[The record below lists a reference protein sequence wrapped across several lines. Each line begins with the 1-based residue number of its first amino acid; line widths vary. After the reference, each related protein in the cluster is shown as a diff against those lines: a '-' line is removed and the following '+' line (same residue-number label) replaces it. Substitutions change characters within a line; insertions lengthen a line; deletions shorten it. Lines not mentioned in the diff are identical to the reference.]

1 MNYAVAQ
8 PSAPGRR
15 AVLTDAIPGAK
26 ARDAALVFAGAAL
39 TALLAQVAVHVP
51 HSPVPVTGQTLAVG
65 LVGATLGARRGA
77 AALLLYVLAGL
88 VLPVYADATSGWS
101 TVWGPNG
108 GYLVGF
114 VIAAWAIGVIAER
127 GGDRKVVTAFAAFT
141 AEQLIVF
148 AFGLVGLKIAT
159 DQDWGWVVHN
169 GFTIFIL
176 GGLIKA
182 AVGAAVLPSA
192 WKIVRSVS
200 KDEDR

>member
-1 MNYAVAQ
+1 MNYAVAH
-8 PSAPGRR
+8 PSAGRR

-26 ARDAALVFAGAAL
+26 ARDAALVLAGAAL

-51 HSPVPVTGQTLAVG
+51 GSPVPVTGQTLAVG
-65 LVGATLGARRGA
+65 LVGATLGARRGT

-88 VLPVYADATSGWS
+88 ALPIYAGGASGWS
-101 TVWGPNG
+101 TVWGPTG

-114 VIAAWAIGVIAER
+114 VVAAWAIGAMAER

-148 AFGLVGLKIAT
+148 AFGLAGLKLAT

-192 WKIVRSVS
+192 WRLVRSVR
-200 KDEDR
+200 KDG

>member
-8 PSAPGRR
+8 PSAPGR
-15 AVLTDAIPGAK
+15 VLTDAIPGSK
-26 ARDAALVFAGAAL
+26 ARDAALVLAGAAL
-39 TALLAQVAVHVP
+39 TALLAQVAIHIP
-51 HSPVPVTGQTLAVG
+51 GSPVPVTGQTLAVG
-65 LVGATLGARRGA
+65 LVGATLGARRGS

-88 VLPVYADATSGWS
+88 VLPVYADGTSGWS

-114 VIAAWAIGVIAER
+114 VVAAWAIGAIAER
-127 GGDRKVVTAFAAFT
+127 GGDRHVVTAFAAFT

-192 WKIVRSVS
+192 WRIVRSVA
-200 KDEDR
+200 KDR

>member
-1 MNYAVAQ
+1 MNYAVAH
-8 PSAPGRR
+8 PSAGRR

-26 ARDAALVFAGAAL
+26 ARDAALVLAGAAL

-51 HSPVPVTGQTLAVG
+51 GSPVPVTGQTLAVG
-65 LVGATLGARRGA
+65 LVGATLGARRGG

-88 VLPVYADATSGWS
+88 ALPVYADGASGWS
-101 TVWGPNG
+101 TVWGPTG

-114 VIAAWAIGVIAER
+114 VIAAWAIGAMAER

-192 WKIVRSVS
+192 WRLVRSVR
-200 KDEDR
+200 KDG

>member
-1 MNYAVAQ
+1 MNYAVAH
-8 PSAPGRR
+8 PSAGRR

-26 ARDAALVFAGAAL
+26 ARDAALVLAGAAL

-51 HSPVPVTGQTLAVG
+51 GSPVPVTGQTLAVG
-65 LVGATLGARRGA
+65 LVGATLGARRGG

-88 VLPVYADATSGWS
+88 ALPVYADGASGWS
-101 TVWGPNG
+101 TVWGPTG

-114 VIAAWAIGVIAER
+114 VIAAWAIGAMAER

-148 AFGLVGLKIAT
+148 AFGLAGLKLAT

-192 WKIVRSVS
+192 WRLVRAVRR
-200 KDEDR
+200 DG

>member
-1 MNYAVAQ
+1 MNYAVAH
-8 PSAPGRR
+8 PSAGRR

-26 ARDAALVFAGAAL
+26 ARDAALVLAGAAL

-51 HSPVPVTGQTLAVG
+51 GSPVPVTGQTLAVG
-65 LVGATLGARRGA
+65 LVGATLGARRGT

-88 VLPVYADATSGWS
+88 VLPIYADGASGWS
-101 TVWGPNG
+101 TVWGPTG

-114 VIAAWAIGVIAER
+114 VIAAWAIGAMAER
-127 GGDRKVVTAFAAFT
+127 GGDRKVVTAFAAFVVS
-141 AEQLIVF
+141 QLIVF

-192 WKIVRSVS
+192 WKIVRSVR
-200 KDEDR
+200 KDG

>member
-1 MNYAVAQ
+1 MNYAVAH
-8 PSAPGRR
+8 PSAGRR

-26 ARDAALVFAGAAL
+26 ARDAALVLAGAAL

-51 HSPVPVTGQTLAVG
+51 GSPVPVTGQTLAVG
-65 LVGATLGARRGA
+65 LVGATLGARRGT

-88 VLPVYADATSGWS
+88 ALPIYADGASGWS
-101 TVWGPNG
+101 TVWGPTG

-114 VIAAWAIGVIAER
+114 VVAAWAIGAMAER
-127 GGDRKVVTAFAAFT
+127 GGDRRVVTAFAAFT

-148 AFGLVGLKIAT
+148 AFGLAGLKLAT

-192 WKIVRSVS
+192 WRIVRAVR
-200 KDEDR
+200 KDG

>member
-1 MNYAVAQ
+1 MNHAVAH
-8 PSAPGRR
+8 PSAGRR

-26 ARDAALVFAGAAL
+26 ARDAALVLAGAAL

-51 HSPVPVTGQTLAVG
+51 GSPVPVTGQTLAVG
-65 LVGATLGARRGA
+65 LVGATLGARRGT

-88 VLPVYADATSGWS
+88 VLPVYADGASGWS
-101 TVWGPNG
+101 TVWGPTG

-114 VIAAWAIGVIAER
+114 VVAAWAIGALAER
-127 GGDRKVVTAFAAFT
+127 GQDRKVVTAFAAFT

-148 AFGLVGLKIAT
+148 AFGLAGLKIAT

-192 WKIVRSVS
+192 WKLVRAVR
-200 KDEDR
+200 KDG